1 MHRRTWGKN
10 GLMVKGVPLIIDL
23 PLAAAGAVGTSS
35 SVTPA
40 VVVLLVELVNGA
52 ELDTVAIFLTI
63 LESFSVQQPLIE
75 CRCQSGL

>member
-1 MHRRTWGKN
+1 
-10 GLMVKGVPLIIDL
+10 MVKGVPLIIDL

-52 ELDTVAIFLTI
+52 ELVAADTVAIFLTI